1 MDFADVVAAQAVVLR
16 HLPPTPMWSYP
27 TLDAA
32 VGATV
37 FVKHENVQPV
47 GAFKVRGGLTL
58 LDSMSPAE
66 RERGTVS
73 YSTGNHAQSMAYAS
87 AVFGARCTVV
97 MPAAANPHKAAAV
110 RALGAE
116 VVLTGENL
124 EGAQRYAESLAEQT
138 GARLVSPGD
147 TPELLA
153 GVGTVYLEILEAEP
167 DLDAIVVPIGSGTG
181 ASGAAVVAGELAPK
195 CQVIGVQSASSPAA
209 HDSWRA
215 GELVNRPN
223 RTRVDGLAT
232 GRGYEL
238 PQRILRDR
246 LADFLLVTD
255 EQIGSAQRLLATSAH
270 TLAEGAGAAGLA
282 AVMSHP
288 EVFRGKRVAVVCTGG
303 NADAAELAALGLQ
316 PGG

>member
-1 MDFADVVAAQAVVLR
+1 MDFADVVAAQAVVSR

-27 TLDAA
+27 ALDAA
-32 VGATV
+32 AGATV

-124 EGAQRYAESLAEQT
+124 EGAQRYAESLADRT

-147 TPELLA
+147 TTELLA
-153 GVGTVYLEILEAEP
+153 GVGTVYLEILQAQP

-195 CQVIGVQSASSPAA
+195 CRVIGVQSASSPAA

-232 GRGYEL
+232 GRGYAV

-255 EQIGSAQRLLATSAH
+255 EQIGHAQRLLATGAH

-282 AVMSHP
+282 AVMSRP
-288 EVFRGKRVAVVCTGG
+288 ELFRGRRVAVVCTGG
-303 NADAAELAALGLQ
+303 NADARELAALGLQ